1 VLLAATFR
9 VYLAR
14 VAHAS
19 ERDTTILEVAAVLE
33 REGLDAEDLRILQD
47 EVDALEHPPGLF
59 RRLTDRARN
68 IAGVQW
74 KHLMGELQESREAM
88 ALIAQRVQGGQL
100 NEEDADKIR
109 SQLMDLVKVFP
120 AGLIAAA
127 NSAFPVPG
135 TSVLTPWILA
145 RLGLMPSRWRE
156 AHLMDQLIKEQQR
169 LRAAGR
175 NDLADRLAELRSRL
189 EAEAAE
195 RDNIGKSARVLTHW
209 DANENGVWDPEERAK
224 YLEELDR
231 LRGLAHRHRARKR
244 WFLEHEGEVFG
255 PARLS
260 EIEGEPGTD
269 ELLVCYE
276 DQTGWVALPDVFG
289 REPVFD

>member
-1 VLLAATFR
+1 M
-9 VYLAR
+9 
-14 VAHAS
+14 AS
-19 ERDTTILEVAAVLE
+19 DRDTTILEVAALLE
-33 REGLDAEDLRILQD
+33 EEGVDTQQLRILQD

-68 IAGVQW
+68 VASAQW

-88 ALIAQRVQGGQL
+88 SLIVGRMQGQPLG
-100 NEEDADKIR
+100 EAEADKIR

-156 AHLMDQLIKEQQR
+156 AHLMEQLLKEQQR
-169 LRAAGR
+169 LRATGHD
-175 NDLADRLAELRSRL
+175 DLADRLAELRERL

-195 RDNIGKSARVLTHW
+195 RDSIGQAARVLTHW
-209 DANENGVWDPEERAK
+209 DANDNGIWDPEERAA
-224 YLEELDR
+224 YTAELDR
-231 LRGLAHRHRARKR
+231 MRALANRHRARKR

-255 PARLS
+255 PVRLS
-260 EIEGEPGTD
+260 EIEGEAGLE

>member
-1 VLLAATFR
+1 LAGAGG
-9 VYLAR
+9 VYLAD
-14 VAHAS
+14 VARS
-19 ERDTTILEVAAVLE
+19 SDRDTTLLEVAAVLE
-33 REGLDAEDLRILQD
+33 QAGLDSEDLRILQD

-68 IAGVQW
+68 VASVQW

-88 ALIAQRVQGGQL
+88 ALIVGRMQGQQL
-100 NEEDADKIR
+100 DEADADKIR

-156 AHLMDQLIKEQQR
+156 AHLMDQLVKEQQR
-169 LRAAGR
+169 LRAAGHTE
-175 NDLADRLAELRSRL
+175 LADRLAELGERL

-195 RDNIGKSARVLTHW
+195 RDSISQAARVLTHW
-209 DANENGVWDPEERAK
+209 DANENGIWDPEERTAYTK
-224 YLEELDR
+224 ELER
-231 LRGLAHRHRARKR
+231 MRALAHRHRVRKR

-255 PARLS
+255 PVRLS
-260 EIEGEPGTD
+260 EIEGEPNTD